1 MGILFVV
8 CLFWWYIFD
17 GNADPQAVMLA
28 QLFKAG
34 MVITGVCW
42 VVGFYRKHKVER
54 AAHKQTKA
62 KENLRKTGGVGWYP
76 ELKKDKIR
84 GLYTDENR
92 KKLSQWNAAAFRMH
106 PKYIYPGPER
116 EDGEAKWL
124 RFSLFTPEQLA
135 TVPFENRVYIRN
147 KARRSGSSYDSGPC
161 FVCGASRDKCQSIC
175 SECHKRYEKDVTNGW
190 EKTIPDGIDKYHV
203 GIKLWEY
210 QQAIA
215 VDLSDGV
222 ITKEIA
228 QAEMQEAIGLVRQ
241 RTAELQAEEAARR
254 TRCEQKTAEQQKW
267 SNIARNLSS

>member
-34 MVITGVCW
+34 MIITGVCW

-76 ELKKDKIR
+76 KLTPVAGH
-84 GLYTDENR
+84 GLDTEENK
-92 KKLSQWNAAAFRMH
+92 KKLLQWNAAAFRMH
-106 PKYIYPGPER
+106 PKYIYPGPEG
-116 EDGEAKWL
+116 EDDEAKRL
-124 RFSLFTPEQLA
+124 RFSLFTSEQLA
-135 TVPFENRVYIRN
+135 IVPFENRVYIRN
-147 KARRSGSSYDSGPC
+147 KARRNGASYDSGPC
-161 FVCGASRDKCQSIC
+161 FVCGASADRHQSIC
-175 SECHKRYEKDVTNGW
+175 SECHKRYEKDVANGW

-228 QAEMQEAIGLVRQ
+228 QAEMQEAVGLARQ
-241 RTAELQAEEAARR
+241 RTAELQAEEAERK
-254 TRCEQKTAEQQKW
+254 TRFEQKAVEQQKW
-267 SNIARNLSS
+267 SDIARNLSP